1 MERAGFRVDQQVSAL
16 GTVPGLLR
24 FAEESQAVGLIL
36 VKHVYEAEWAGQ
48 GWTASE
54 GGLLE
59 EEFPEDP

>member
-1 MERAGFRVDQQVSAL
+1 MSAL

-36 VKHVYEAEWAGQ
+36 VKHVYEAEWAVQ